1 MNKYKLARSIL
12 CLGLTVPL
20 LVLLLSQPLL
30 AQTSLPACT
39 AEIADLDRDGT
50 NDNDGAD
57 GIIDID
63 KDGDG
68 LIEICDLEGLN
79 EMRYQLDGSG
89 YKASADAITITQGC
103 PTTGCRGYE
112 LVKDLDFNADTS
124 YRTTSNKVTWT
135 TGGGWSP
142 IGPNRFSGVFEG
154 NGHTIAHLYINRIIV
169 SNVGLFA
176 VTDTTAKINNIKLF
190 DVNVTGIGSSIA
202 GSLVGL
208 NNGSIINSDVTGTVN
223 SGRSVGGLVGDNNG
237 QITLCVANVIVTGV
251 GWWIGG
257 LVGLN
262 NGVISESRASG
273 NVIGSDIIGGL
284 VGWNHGGIANT
295 YATGNVSAN
304 TQVGGL
310 VGRISSDGSI
320 TNSYA
325 IGKPRGSSDI
335 GGLVGFGINVDV
347 VTASY
352 WDKTINADLM
362 DSANAKT
369 TTELQSPIA
378 PGTTSTAIYY
388 GWSEEIWDFGSTNTY
403 PLLRSAGSST
413 VDGLEVVIDK
423 DGDGLI
429 EIYDLEGLNEMR
441 HQLDGSGHKT
451 SASGTKST
459 QGCPESGCIG
469 YELMKDLDFNADA
482 SYLTTSNKVTWTTGS
497 GWSPIG
503 SNSNRFSG
511 IFEGNG
517 HTIANLYI
525 DRNSNNIGLFAV
537 TADTAKIQN
546 IKLLNA
552 TIQGA
557 IDVGSLVGSNFG
569 LIINSDVTTATIV
582 GNSQIGGL
590 VGRNMD
596 LIINSYAMSATVE
609 GHSDIG
615 GLVGAN
621 RGDIISSFAYT
632 NVIGFS
638 NVGGLVGDNTS
649 NITNTYAAGTISS
662 TQTVSHA
669 GGLVGVNGSSGSI
682 KNSYTIS
689 QVMPL
694 TDENSQVGGLV
705 GDDSGSITASY
716 WYKTVNADLMTSD
729 GDGAK
734 TTAELQTPTAPGATS
749 ADTYYGW
756 RTTAWDFGDSTQYPT
771 LYYATTDSITVS
783 ACADNATPPSALPR
797 CGSRIPNQAVRNLIP
812 DFEVS
817 EITISSQPS
826 ANADGTINEG
836 SNVRLMVNATG
847 ESESY
852 SYVWSQISGKALS
865 LTTTDTATL
874 NVAIAPD
881 FVEQDATTAVITF
894 QVAVSDGVSTISRS
908 ATITIK
914 KINNRSNFDIEV
926 DVSRSRLRIITT
938 GTDADGAGSFSYQ
951 WQQLVSGGW
960 TDITDATTATYWLPG
975 DADDRIQYRVELM
988 HTDGQGYTTEYPIQ
1002 GPFRARLDD
1011 DNDGLIDIYTLED
1024 LDAIRN
1030 QYSNIPTRCG
1040 SNSDV
1045 ACNGFELRRSL
1056 DFNAADSYQSG
1067 MTDPDWTTST
1077 GSTGWLPIG
1086 SVDEPFN
1093 RVFDG
1098 NGFTISGL
1106 YINRPQST
1114 YVGLFSV
1121 SHSEIKNIGL
1131 LDVNII
1137 GGNRVGGLV
1146 GWSGTGANII
1156 NSYVTGAVAGTD
1168 FTTGGLVGSH
1178 FGSILN
1184 SYANGTVSGS
1194 VLVGGLIGYSEPDA
1208 NIINSYASGAVSG
1221 EGQVGGLVGHHRG
1234 RLRNVYATGDVSL
1247 TSTSDNS
1254 LGGLVGNWEVAG
1266 SIRNSYA
1273 IGRVIPGVANARDAG
1288 GLIGTTTGTAVSS
1301 YWDGKASGWN
1311 ISAGGDAVTSRTTME
1326 LQSPTAPGAT
1336 AMDVYYG
1343 WRVSDWDFG
1352 DDEEYPVLR
1361 YIAGGMNACNAEL
1374 SDISTLPQCGNL
1386 LPNQG
1391 RTADFAVSEVTIS
1404 SQPAANNDDT
1414 INEGSNISLRVN
1426 VIGGSED
1433 YNFVWSQTSGQ
1444 SVVLTT
1450 TDTATLNVAI
1460 APDFVEGD
1468 ATTAAIAF
1476 QVKVGDGSSTIS
1488 RSKMITITR
1497 IDNGT
1502 LAVEV
1507 DVNPERLRI
1516 ISTEA
1521 DPDGSSGV
1529 FSYQWQKQELGGEWE
1544 NIEGATTAT
1553 YGLPADASASVRYR
1567 VTISYTDDQGY
1578 PTEYQSRSFRGSLD
1592 DDGDGLIDI
1601 YTLEDLDNIRNQY
1614 ASMPSTCA
1622 ADNDEQCRGFELRR
1636 SLDFNAV
1643 DSYQSNT
1650 INTEWT
1656 TGRGWTPIG
1665 FGNATTFDS
1674 LFDGNGYTLS
1684 GLQID
1689 SSGNGVALFSAVG
1702 ATGQINNIGLLG
1714 VDVSGRS
1721 NVGSLVGENYGSII
1735 NSYATGEVSGS
1746 ANNVGGLVGLNGYT
1760 GSVLSSF
1767 ATAEVSGSEAV
1778 GGLVGW
1784 HTGRIT
1790 NSYASGTVSLTG
1802 TSDLA
1807 LGGLV
1812 GQVGANDGA
1821 IINSYAISRVMPG
1834 VDNAREVG
1842 GLVGITTGTVIASY
1856 WNTQTSEQ
1864 SSSAG
1869 GDGAIPRTT
1878 VQLQSPT
1885 APGATPMDSY
1895 YGWDSKIWDFGD
1907 NNHYPALRYTS
1918 GGLDACNDDIT
1929 LSSMRPLCGIP
1940 LPQQSDR
1947 DKGLGQLLVTAGDD
1961 DISEQLMPTFSPLR
1975 VNYEMLIVSTETVVQ
1990 LTLRPYAL
1998 NTNAMITITDQGGS
2012 SYFSGKPNGVLSDP
2026 IMLSD
2031 SLTLT
2036 IVVTDNIAESMV
2048 DTTYIL
2054 TISKIAPLAI
2064 SGVMLSATMIAE
2076 GSTATVTFDVSGG
2089 TGIYQY
2095 AYKLIA
2101 DEDEIALPSLAPPA
2115 VLMMPIDIV
2124 AAADDERAVELNII
2138 VSDDSGRRVEHD
2150 EALTIEKV
2158 DNGLAEIEAIRATSR
2173 TVTVK
2178 VSGDPDGD
2186 ADDLNYA
2193 YQWQW
2198 SAAGGEGTAQWTEI
2212 EGATDA
2218 SYDISDDLAVINNE
2232 FRAQVMYTDNQAY
2245 QATLTSNAV
2254 RYDFLPSCTMAIA
2267 DSDGDDAGATI
2278 DIDKDGDGLIE
2289 LCDLEGINEM
2299 RYQLDGN
2306 GYKTSEG
2313 ATSSRRGC
2321 PLVDGEEQCRG
2332 YELVQSLDFNE
2343 VASYRENTMNSAW
2356 TAGSGWLPIEAG
2368 FASVFEGNGH
2378 SIANLYINQTEAA
2391 SGSKQG
2397 LFSTLAATAQIN
2409 NIQLLDVNIQGFAQV
2424 ATLSGSN
2431 SGIIRNSSASGEVM
2445 ANSDVGGLVGRNDG
2459 HIISSFATVAVTANM
2474 NGGGLVGHNQG
2485 SLSDSQAFG
2494 DVMGGSR
2501 LGGLSG
2507 VNDGSIISSYA
2518 TATVNGSDTSSHDI
2532 GGLVGHNNNVITNSY
2547 ATGAVSATGN
2557 NIGGLVGFNNNGRI
2571 VNTYAE
2577 GGVMGASQVGGLI
2590 GRHHGSLMDSY
2601 VALGVVSGSG
2611 SDIGG
2616 LIGIINTTATVI
2628 ASYWDSDTSGQVS
2641 SAGGESKTTAELQ
2654 TATAPGTT
2662 TTAVYYN
2669 WSDNDW
2675 DFGDSSHYPALHY
2688 ASDDDLNSCV
2698 IDITT
2703 STMALPC
2710 TILLSGQSD
2719 RDKGLSTI
2727 FFFSDDLSATVTTEP
2742 LFSPLTNSYMVTIV
2756 TRAEKVRLT
2765 LKPYA
2770 INPAATIT
2778 VTDPADNSY
2787 FADKATGALSDG
2799 ILFEDDITL
2808 SIVVSDILGED
2819 TVHTTYTFS
2828 ITSELPPLIVSDL
2841 SLSVQPPANTDG
2853 TINEGSMATLTF
2865 DVSGGTGVYQY
2876 EFTIDDDVSTLSTPL
2891 FMYSIADDFIAT
2903 DATTQTVRL
2912 TIRVSDQSDKIED
2925 FEHTEVLPI
2934 RKTNN
2939 GSADINL
2946 SISSATLTAI
2956 IGADPDG
2963 DATTDYQYQWQAKTG
2978 SDWMNIE
2985 GATDASYTIGDE
2997 AKTSAEYRVQVMY
3010 IDGQKYQETP
3020 ISNEIRYTPPSE
3032 LPPLMVS
3039 DIQLSVQPSANAD
3052 GTINEGS
3059 MATLT
3064 FEVSGGTDDYQY
3076 ESKIDDAEY
3085 TSFEPP
3091 FMYSIADDFIAADTT
3106 SQMVTLAIRV
3116 SDQSAEIEDL
3126 EYTEELHI
3134 LKTNNGSADINISI
3148 SSATLTAIVGAD
3160 PDGDVTT
3167 PNYTYQWQT
3176 KTGSEWMNIGGAD
3189 DTSYTISGD
3198 LASASGEFRV
3208 QVMYTDGQGY
3218 PETPISNAIRYIPP
3232 SELQPL
3238 MVSDIMLSFQ
3248 PSANADGTINEGS
3261 MATLT
3266 FEVSGGTG
3274 VYQYASKIDDAEYT
3288 SFEPPF
3294 MYSIA
3299 DDFIAADTTSQMV
3312 TLTIRVSDQ
3321 SAEIEDFEYTE
3332 ELHILKTNN
3341 GSADINLSISSAT
3354 LTAIVGADPD
3364 GDPNPVSYTYQWQ
3377 AKTGSEWM
3385 DIDDA
3390 DDASYAITADGEF
3403 RVQVTYTDGQS
3414 YLETPISNAITYTRP
3429 DSSGLRIRTKV
3440 FLEGPLR

>member
-39 AEIADLDRDGT
+39 AEIADLDRDGI

-68 LIEICDLEGLN
+68 LIEVCDLEGLN
-79 EMRYQLDGSG
+79 EIRYQLDGSG
-89 YKASADAITITQGC
+89 YKASADATKITQGC
-103 PTTGCRGYE
+103 PTAGCRGYE

-135 TGGGWSP
+135 MGGGWSP
-142 IGPNRFSGVFEG
+142 IGSRSNPFSSVFEG
-154 NGHTIAHLYINRIIV
+154 NGHTIAHLYINRSIA
-169 SNVGLFA
+169 SNVGLFSA
-176 VTDTTAKINNIKLF
+176 SKNTAQIQNIRLSE
-190 DVNVTGIGSSIA
+190 VNVRGRSSV
-202 GSLVGL
+202 GSLVAF
-208 NNGSIINSDVTGTVN
+208 NDGSIISIDVTGTVSNDNGNEMGGLVNWNNGQITRCVANVIVMGDNTLGGLAGSN
-223 SGRSVGGLVGDNNG
+223 SGVISESHANGNVMGVANVGGLVGDN
-237 QITLCVANVIVTGV
+237 
-251 GWWIGG
+251 
-257 LVGLN
+257 
-262 NGVISESRASG
+262 
-273 NVIGSDIIGGL
+273 IGS
-284 VGWNHGGIANT
+284 IANT
-295 YATGNVSAN
+295 YAIGQVSGNVN
-304 TQVGGL
+304 
-310 VGRISSDGSI
+310 
-320 TNSYA
+320 
-325 IGKPRGSSDI
+325 I
-335 GGLVGFGINVDV
+335 GGLFGRGDGSNI
-347 VTASY
+347 TASY
-352 WDKTINADLM
+352 WDTEASM
-362 DSANAKT
+362 RASRANDAAFAKT
-369 TTELQSPIA
+369 TTELQFPIA

-388 GWSEEIWDFGSTNTY
+388 GWSEEVWDFGSTTTY
-403 PLLRSAGSST
+403 PLLRFAGIA
-413 VDGLEVVIDK
+413 VDGLEVVIDVDK
-423 DGDGLI
+423 DSDGLI

-441 HQLDGSGHKT
+441 YQLDGSGHKT
-451 SASGTKST
+451 SADATKIT

-482 SYLTTSNKVTWTTGS
+482 SYHKTSNKATWTTAS

-511 IFEGNG
+511 VFEGNG

-525 DRNSNNIGLFAV
+525 DRNSNDIGLFAV
-537 TADTAKIQN
+537 TTDTAQIQN

-552 TIQGA
+552 AIQGA

-694 TDENSQVGGLV
+694 TDENSRVGGLV

-716 WYKTVNADLMTSD
+716 WDKTVNADLMTSD
-729 GDGAK
+729 GNGAK
-734 TTAELQTPTAPGATS
+734 TTAELKAPTAPGATS

-783 ACADNATPPSALPR
+783 ACADNTTPSSALPR

-1030 QYSNIPTRCG
+1030 QYLNIPTRCG
-1040 SNSDV
+1040 SSGDL

-1077 GSTGWLPIG
+1077 GSTGWMPIG
-1086 SVDEPFN
+1086 SVDDRFN

-1114 YVGLFSV
+1114 NVGLFGV

-1156 NSYVTGAVAGTD
+1156 NSYVTGAVTGTD
-1168 FTTGGLVGSH
+1168 STTGGLVGSH
-1178 FGSILN
+1178 DGSILN

-1194 VLVGGLIGYSEPDA
+1194 VLVGGLIGYSETDA

-1221 EGQVGGLVGHHRG
+1221 EDQVGGLVGHHRG
-1234 RLRNVYATGDVSL
+1234 RLRNTYATGDVSL

-1254 LGGLVGNWEVAG
+1254 LGGLVAHWERTG

-1273 IGRVIPGVANARDAG
+1273 IGRVIPGVANAREAG

-1311 ISAGGDAVTSRTTME
+1311 ISAGGDAVTSRTTMG

-1352 DDEEYPVLR
+1352 DDEDYPVLR

-1374 SDISTLPQCGNL
+1374 SDISTLPQCGDL

-1433 YNFVWSQTSGQ
+1433 YNFVWSQTSGKA
-1444 SVVLTT
+1444 VVLTT

-1502 LAVEV
+1502 LVIEV
-1507 DVNPERLRI
+1507 DVNPARLRI

-1544 NIEGATTAT
+1544 DIGGATTAT

-1601 YTLEDLDNIRNQY
+1601 YTLEDLDDIRNQY

-1622 ADNDEQCRGFELRR
+1622 AGNAEQCRGFELRR

-1643 DSYQSNT
+1643 ESYQSNT

-1656 TGRGWTPIG
+1656 TGNGWTPIG
-1665 FGNATTFDS
+1665 FGNATAFDS

-1689 SSGNGVALFSAVG
+1689 NSNNGVALFSAVG
-1702 ATGQINNIGLLG
+1702 ATGQINNIGLLD

-1735 NSYATGEVSGS
+1735 NSYVTGEVSGS

-1790 NSYASGTVSLTG
+1790 NSYASGTVSLTA

-1821 IINSYAISRVMPG
+1821 IINSYALSRVMPS
-1834 VDNAREVG
+1834 VDDAREVG
-1842 GLVGITTGTVIASY
+1842 GLVGVTTGTVIASY
-1856 WNTQTSEQ
+1856 WDTQTSEQ

-1878 VQLQSPT
+1878 VQLQSAT

-1929 LSSMRPLCGIP
+1929 LSSMSPLCGLP

-1961 DISEQLMPTFSPLR
+1961 DISEQLMPTFSPLG
-1975 VNYEMLIVSTETVVQ
+1975 VNYELLIVSTETVVQ

-2012 SYFSGKPNGVLSDP
+2012 SYFSGKSNGVLSDP

-2064 SGVMLSATMIAE
+2064 SGVMLSATTIAE

-2089 TGIYQY
+2089 TGVYQY

-2101 DEDEIALPSLAPPA
+2101 GEDEITLPSLVPPA

-2124 AAADDERAVELNII
+2124 AAADSARAVELNII
-2138 VSDDSGRRVEHD
+2138 VSDDSGRSVEHD

-2198 SAAGGEGTAQWTEI
+2198 SAAEGTAQWTEI

-2232 FRAQVMYTDNQAY
+2232 FRVQVMYTDKQDY

-2332 YELVQSLDFNE
+2332 YELVQSLDFAE
-2343 VASYRENTMNSAW
+2343 AASYRENTMNSAW
-2356 TAGSGWLPIEAG
+2356 TAGGSGWLPIEAG

-2378 SIANLYINQTEAA
+2378 SIANLYINRTEAA
-2391 SGSKQG
+2391 SGSEQG

-2409 NIQLLDVNIQGFAQV
+2409 NIQLLDVDITGLAQV

-2459 HIISSFATVAVTANM
+2459 HIISSFATVAVTATM

-2494 DVMGGSR
+2494 EVMGGSR

-2518 TATVNGSDTSSHDI
+2518 TATVNGSDTSSDDI

-2590 GRHHGSLMDSY
+2590 GRHHGSLRDSY
-2601 VALGVVSGSG
+2601 VALGAVSGSG

-2675 DFGDSSHYPALHY
+2675 DFGDNHHYPVLRY
-2688 ASDDDLNSCV
+2688 ASDDDLNSCA

-2756 TRAEKVRLT
+2756 TRAERVRFT
-2765 LKPYA
+2765 LRPYA
-2770 INPAATIT
+2770 INPDATIT

-2787 FADKATGALSDG
+2787 FADKATGALSDE

-2808 SIVVSDILGED
+2808 SIVVSDILGEA
-2819 TVHTTYTFS
+2819 TVHTTYTFA

-2853 TINEGSMATLTF
+2853 TINEGSTATLTF
-2865 DVSGGTGVYQY
+2865 NVSGGTGVYQY

-2903 DATTQTVRL
+2903 DATMQTVRL

-2939 GSADINL
+2939 GSADINI

-2963 DATTDYQYQWQAKTG
+2963 DPNPASYTYRWQSLAKTG
-2978 SDWMNIE
+2978 ADWMDIE

-3010 IDGQKYQETP
+3010 IDGQGYSEMPT
-3020 ISNEIRYTPPSE
+3020 SNEIRYTPPSE

-3039 DIQLSVQPSANAD
+3039 DIQLSAQPSANAD

-3106 SQMVTLAIRV
+3106 SQMVTLTIRV
-3116 SDQSAEIEDL
+3116 SDQSAEIEDF
-3126 EYTEELHI
+3126 EHTEELHI

-3160 PDGDVTT
+3160 SDGDVTT

-3176 KTGSEWMNIGGAD
+3176 KTGDDWMDIGGAD

-3198 LASASGEFRV
+3198 ETSNEFRV

-3238 MVSDIMLSFQ
+3238 MVSNIMLSVQ

-3266 FEVSGGTG
+3266 FDVSGGTDM
-3274 VYQYASKIDDAEYT
+3274 YQYASKIDDAAYT
-3288 SFEPPF
+3288 SFQLPF

-3299 DDFIAADTTSQMV
+3299 DDFIAADTTSQIV

-3321 SAEIEDFEYTE
+3321 SAEIEDVEHTE
-3332 ELHILKTNN
+3332 VLPIRKTNK
-3341 GSADINLSISSAT
+3341 GSADITITEMNGTLSAT
-3354 LTAIVGADPD
+3354 ISADPD
-3364 GDPNPVSYTYQWQ
+3364 GDATTPNYAYQWQ

-3385 DIDDA
+3385 NIEGA
-3390 DDASYAITADGEF
+3390 TDASYTISGNLASASGEF
-3403 RVQVTYTDGQS
+3403 RVQITYTDGQG
-3414 YLETPISNAITYTRP
+3414 YPETSTSNAIPYTPP